1 MLNLQLCVQGVL
13 MRQTLA
19 AALPVQ
25 AVQDLLV
32 LFSLVAVLL
41 QVCRP
46 IVAVLRQHQLDV
58 AAQRQTLAVEVKHVW
73 VQRARHGAVS
83 V

>member
-1 MLNLQLCVQGVL
+1 MQP
-13 MRQTLA
+13 TLA

-32 LFSLVAVLL
+32 LFGLVAVLL
-41 QVCRP
+41 QVSRP
-46 IVAVLRQHQLDV
+46 VVAVLRQHQLDV
-58 AAQRQTLAVEVKHVW
+58 AAQRQTLAVEVEHVR
-73 VQRARHGAVS
+73 VQRARHGAVG

>member
-1 MLNLQLCVQGVL
+1 

-25 AVQDLLV
+25 AVEDLLV
-32 LFSLVAVLL
+32 FFGLVAVLL
-41 QVCRP
+41 QVGCP
-46 IVAVLRQHQLDV
+46 VVAVLRQHQLNV
-58 AAQRQTLAVEVKHVW
+58 AAQRQTLAVKVEHVW
-73 VQRARHGAVS
+73 VQHARHRAVS